1 MMKNLSKIGVAG
13 LAALALTVP
22 AGAKAERP
30 PLPKRKIESPGKHSL
45 PTKKIEHAYG
55 VPKDGRPHQISIDNQ
70 RFFDQHP
77 EYKAV
82 AFDSR
87 AMQPGAEK
95 SLYLTFDC
103 GYENGYTAK
112 ILDVLQEK
120 EVPAAFFCTLD
131 HFKTA
136 PEIVNRMIDEGH
148 IVGNHSTTH
157 ASFATLT
164 PQRMAEEVLTA
175 DNYLRETFGYTSP
188 FFRYPSGEYNETALR
203 TVADLGFANVFWSSS
218 YADWDV
224 NSQKGG
230 AYARDTMLSRL
241 HPGAII
247 LLHSVSAD
255 NAAAMAEIIDQARA
269 QGYVFRDLMNLPIST
284 LAQ

>member
-1 MMKNLSKIGVAG
+1 MHNLAKIGVAG

-22 AGAKAERP
+22 AAAKAERP
-30 PLPKRKIESPGKHSL
+30 PLPKRSIDSPGKHSL

-55 VPKDGRPHQISIDNQ
+55 VPREGMPHQISIDNQ

-82 AFDSR
+82 AFDTR
-87 AMQPGAEK
+87 AMQPNAEK

-103 GYENGYTAK
+103 GYENGYTAR
-112 ILDVLQEK
+112 ILDVLRDK

-131 HFKTA
+131 HLETA
-136 PEIVNRMIDEGH
+136 PDIVNRMIDEGH
-148 IVGNHSTTH
+148 IVGNHSATH

-164 PQRMAEEVLTA
+164 PERMAEEVLTA
-175 DNYLRETFGYTSP
+175 DNYLRETFGYTAP

-224 NSQKGG
+224 KSQKGG
-230 AYARDTMLSRL
+230 AFARDTVLSRL

-269 QGYVFRDLMNLPIST
+269 QGYVFQDLTNLPIVFAS
-284 LAQ
+284 